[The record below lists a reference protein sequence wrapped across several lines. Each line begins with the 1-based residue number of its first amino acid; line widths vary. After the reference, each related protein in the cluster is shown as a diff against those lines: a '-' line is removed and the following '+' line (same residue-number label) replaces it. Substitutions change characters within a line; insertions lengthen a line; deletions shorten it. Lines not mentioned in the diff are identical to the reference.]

1 LTVQAC
7 CGLRGVMPEP
17 THQLMVE
24 VTDVFGNVES
34 EPLYVTVQG
43 PMVRLECSDLRM
55 VGFTEELRAVLQ
67 AGEQERA
74 A

>member
-1 LTVQAC
+1 
-7 CGLRGVMPEP
+7 MPVE

-43 PMVRLECSDLRM
+43 PMVKLECGELRM
-55 VGFTEELRAVLQ
+55 QGFTDELRAVV
-67 AGEQERA
+67 APDVEERA

>member
-1 LTVQAC
+1 
-7 CGLRGVMPEP
+7 MPAE

-24 VTDVFGNVES
+24 VTDIYGRVES

-43 PMVRLECSDLRM
+43 PMVRLECGDLRM
-55 VGFTEELRAVLQ
+55 VGFTDELRGALADV
-67 AGEQERA
+67 EERA